1 MHVGGLSNPLASLD
15 GTISK
20 DGHITAI
27 SDSIHHAEQSASDS
41 DMDSV
46 IKKTSFERKD
56 RNMIHRVSKEWN
68 NKITAEMTKDAQA
81 TD

>member
-46 IKKTSFERKD
+46 IKKTSFVRKD

-68 NKITAEMTKDAQA
+68 NKITTEMTKDAQA

>member
-1 MHVGGLSNPLASLD
+1 MQVGGLSNPLASLD

-46 IKKTSFERKD
+46 IKKTNFDRKD

-68 NKITAEMTKDAQA
+68 NKITAEMTKDTNAS
-81 TD
+81 D

>member
-1 MHVGGLSNPLASLD
+1 MLVGGLSNPLASLD